1 MRWRL
6 QGTVPKEDT
15 HGYSRP
21 SSSRS
26 APPNSHGND
35 SHENSVYYAFGSS
48 VPFLRYALFSG
59 LRHCATN
66 IRVRRR
72 RRFLQLI
79 HFSYRGPP
87 GKSISR
93 TAPDD
98 GRDYYSKSTTYF
110 EWLLG
115 FVTGYNAAVKDTGK
129 KIQLDPA
136 AVDLYVRS
144 WCAQNPTSNIF
155 TAAHQFLNK
164 ADP

>member
-1 MRWRL
+1 MMIQCQFSGDLRSVARAGTHCAMRLVQVSLFWATL
-6 QGTVPKEDT
+6 CFP
-15 HGYSRP
+15 GYSIAQP
-21 SSSRS
+21 I
-26 APPNSHGND
+26 
-35 SHENSVYYAFGSS
+35 
-48 VPFLRYALFSG
+48 YALGVGTDSCSAFIS
-59 LRHCATN
+59 HIAA
-66 IRVRRR
+66 
-72 RRFLQLI
+72 
-79 HFSYRGPP
+79 PP

-98 GRDYYSKSTTYF
+98 GLDYYSKSTTYF

-115 FVTGYNAAVKDTGK
+115 FVTGYNAAVSDTGK
-129 KIQLDPA
+129 QIQIDPA